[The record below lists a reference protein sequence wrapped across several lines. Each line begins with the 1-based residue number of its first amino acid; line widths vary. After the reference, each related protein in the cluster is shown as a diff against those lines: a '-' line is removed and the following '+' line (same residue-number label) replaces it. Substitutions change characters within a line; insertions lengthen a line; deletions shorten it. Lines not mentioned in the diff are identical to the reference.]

1 MALKLLPF
9 YIPSLVK
16 DHERFWSLQCFSL
29 LCHCSVLLLKAVS
42 AMLWCTWFC
51 LRVCDGICFRM
62 CSPGCI
68 NCDKPLAPTRQKP
81 SWPTKFSVPL
91 AQSLSDTIF
100 GTTKEM
106 STKYVKSECPVLP
119 MKAFFT
125 LFQWEKKILEFIK
138 YQQLFPEE
146 PKVLHHFPVYFIRI
160 CEDSCWQPP
169 VTVFLFQV
177 EHRYD

>member
-1 MALKLLPF
+1 M
-9 YIPSLVK
+9 
-16 DHERFWSLQCFSL
+16 FSIVVP
-29 LCHCSVLLLKAVS
+29 CSVLLLKAVS

-81 SWPTKFSVPL
+81 SWSTKLSVPL
-91 AQSLSDTIF
+91 ARSFSDTVF
-100 GTTKEM
+100 GATKEM
-106 STKYVKSECPVLP
+106 STKYVKSEHPVLS

-138 YQQLFPEE
+138 YQQLFSEE
-146 PKVLHHFPVYFIRI
+146 PKVFHHFPVYSVRT
-160 CEDSCWQPP
+160 CEDAYWQPP
-169 VTVFLFQV
+169 VTLSFSSRTSV
-177 EHRYD
+177 